1 MHEISSN
8 QSIQF
13 SYQINL
19 FENSYNIFD
28 TVLLGDLNETINK
41 PALIRRFSTIVN
53 RSSQNILEAIKDF
66 DQIPDDELM
75 NELEYAISEYTN
87 DPVEILVVLL
97 LLVAKLSEEFDEAKL
112 EVRNLSLLFIAK
124 QLIEANYNMQ
134 LDLDMQSLAA

>member
-1 MHEISSN
+1 
-8 QSIQF
+8 
-13 SYQINL
+13 
-19 FENSYNIFD
+19 
-28 TVLLGDLNETINK
+28 
-41 PALIRRFSTIVN
+41 
-53 RSSQNILEAIKDF
+53 
-66 DQIPDDELM
+66 M

-87 DPVEILVVLL
+87 NPVEILVVLL

>member
-87 DPVEILVVLL
+87 NPVEILVVLL